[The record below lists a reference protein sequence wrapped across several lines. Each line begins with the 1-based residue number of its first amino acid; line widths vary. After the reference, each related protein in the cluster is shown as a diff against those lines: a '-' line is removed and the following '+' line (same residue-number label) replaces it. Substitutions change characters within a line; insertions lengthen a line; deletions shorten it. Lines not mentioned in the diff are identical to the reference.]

1 MQSQS
6 VQIYYKAHEEKVTK
20 NAMGKFHL
28 SAQSLLKLPVFYS
41 MLLATVSKVVV
52 AKIHCNEYRSFCW
65 RRLAKYIWS
74 RVLIISVQ
82 TTPMRNIH
90 LLIDYFKKR

>member
-20 NAMGKFHL
+20 NAMGKFNL
-28 SAQSLLKLPVFYS
+28 SAQSLLKLPEFYF

-52 AKIHCNEYRSFCW
+52 AIIHGNEYRSFCW
-65 RRLAKYIWS
+65 RRLAEHIWS

-82 TTPMRNIH
+82 TTPIRNIH
-90 LLIDYFKKR
+90 FLIDSFKNR